1 MSRMRQLRHSI
12 DAAVRPYIDKS
23 ISKTRISN
31 RKPSA
36 KTVADRWSLL
46 RRLPRILDSL
56 GFGLRDIRNLDRRH
70 IAALLQYWE
79 GLGHKAGTLQGYVS
93 ILRMLCIAI
102 GKTGMLDRPETYLR
116 DASRYRRVLTCNESK
131 EWSDLGQDAVEVIAA
146 IGQRDSLVGLQM
158 VLMDAFGLRVQEAWL
173 LRPKRDWKGD
183 TLYIERG
190 TKGGRPRTVPVVNE
204 HQRRVLEAAVKVATE
219 NGGSMIPSSYPL
231 KRWRS
236 YYYHVM
242 AMFGV
247 TRKGRGITSHG
258 LRHGYLQ
265 RRYVELTG
273 MKPPVKADGLRDRY
287 ACDDIAP
294 ARRGLAEEAGHSR
307 PGVVVHYVGF
317 DMDRRR
323 SRAGRPRSRPWE
335 RNGMASEA
343 MDSRWQ

>member
-12 DAAVRPYIDKS
+12 EQVMRPVIHKS
-23 ISKTRISN
+23 SSKTRQSG
-31 RKPSA
+31 KKLSA
-36 KTVADRWSLL
+36 KTVADRWGFFF
-46 RRLPRILDSL
+46 RLPDILDSL
-56 GFGLRDIRNLDRRH
+56 NFGLRDIRNLDRRH

-79 GLGHKAGTLQGYVS
+79 GLGRAAGTMQTYVS
-93 ILRMLCIAI
+93 MLRTLCTEI
-102 GKTGMLDRPETYLR
+102 GKAGMLDRPETYFK
-116 DASRYRRVLTCNESK
+116 DPTRYHRALKCNESK

-183 TLYIERG
+183 TLHIERG
-190 TKGGRPRTVPVVNE
+190 TKGGRPRVVPVINE

-219 NGGSMIPSSYPL
+219 NGGSMVPSSYPL

-258 LRHGYLQ
+258 LRHGHLQ

-273 MKPPVKADGLRDRY
+273 MEPPVKADGLRDRY

-294 ARRGLAEEAGHSR
+294 ARRELAEEAGHSR
-307 PGVVVHYVGF
+307 ASVVSHYVGF

-323 SRAGRPRSRPWE
+323 SRAGRPRTRPWE
-335 RNGMASEA
+335 RVGMGPEA
-343 MDSRWQ
+343 MDGRWP